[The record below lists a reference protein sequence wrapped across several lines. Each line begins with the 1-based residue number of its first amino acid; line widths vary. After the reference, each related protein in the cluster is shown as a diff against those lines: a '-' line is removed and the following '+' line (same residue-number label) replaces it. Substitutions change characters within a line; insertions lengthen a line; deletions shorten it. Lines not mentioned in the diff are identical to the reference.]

1 MENIDNTGA
10 YAQLEINPTED
21 MAATEAGHL
30 DISINGE
37 AIDPDSELYA
47 ALNQVVVAHSSG
59 HHVTITTAPK
69 HQEIMF
75 AVRRNYPLTRPDI
88 MKALR
93 AGQLTKH
100 TSAQG
105 RTLVD
110 ITEVKKLREQKRRN
124 MAQRAKTALHELWDF
139 EQKLGISSH

>member
-10 YAQLEINPTED
+10 YAQLEINPAEEL
-21 MAATEAGHL
+21 AATEAGHL

-37 AIDPDSELYA
+37 AIDPNSELYA
-47 ALNQVVVAHSSG
+47 ALKQVVVAHGSG
-59 HHVTITTAPK
+59 HHVTVTTAPK
-69 HQEIMF
+69 YQEVMF

-100 TSAQG
+100 TNTRG

-110 ITEVKKLREQKRRN
+110 IAEVKKLREEKRRN
-124 MAQRAKTALHELWDF
+124 MAQRAETALLELWDF
-139 EQKLGISSH
+139 EQKLGIRD

>member
-10 YAQLEINPTED
+10 YAQLEMNPAEELVV
-21 MAATEAGHL
+21 AEAGHL

-47 ALNQVVVAHSSG
+47 ALKQVVVAHGSG
-59 HHVTITTAPK
+59 HHVTVTTAPK
-69 HQEIMF
+69 YQEIMF

-100 TSAQG
+100 TSTQG

-124 MAQRAKTALHELWDF
+124 MVKRAKTALHELWDF
-139 EQKLGISSH
+139 EQRLGISSH

>member
-1 MENIDNTGA
+1 MENIDNAGA

-30 DISINGE
+30 DININGS

-47 ALNQVVVAHSSG
+47 ALKQVVVAHGSG
-59 HHVTITTAPK
+59 HHVTVTTAPK
-69 HQEIMF
+69 YQEIML
-75 AVRRNYPLTRPDI
+75 AVRQNHPLTRPDI

-93 AGQLTKH
+93 AGKLTKH
-100 TSAQG
+100 TNTRG

-124 MAQRAKTALHELWDF
+124 MAQCDLNALHKLWDF
-139 EQKLGISSH
+139 EQKLGIRN

>member
-10 YAQLEINPTED
+10 YAQLEINPTEELVV
-21 MAATEAGHL
+21 TEADHL
-30 DISINGE
+30 DININGE
-37 AIDPDSELYA
+37 AIGPDSELYA
-47 ALNQVVVAHSSG
+47 ALKQVVVAHSSG
-59 HHVTITTAPK
+59 HHITITTAPK

-110 ITEVKKLREQKRRN
+110 IAEVKKLREQKRRN
-124 MAQRAKTALHELWDF
+124 MAQCGLNALHKLWDF
-139 EQKLGISSH
+139 EQKLGIRN

>member
-1 MENIDNTGA
+1 MENINNAGA
-10 YAQLEINPTED
+10 YAQLEINPAEELVV
-21 MAATEAGHL
+21 TEAGHL

-47 ALNQVVVAHSSG
+47 ALKQVVVAHSSG
-59 HHVTITTAPK
+59 HHITITTAPK

-93 AGQLTKH
+93 AGQLTKY

-110 ITEVKKLREQKRRN
+110 IAEVKKLREQKRCN

>member
-1 MENIDNTGA
+1 METIDNTGA
-10 YAQLEINPTED
+10 YAQLEINPAEES
-21 MAATEAGHL
+21 AFTEAGHL

-47 ALNQVVVAHSSG
+47 ALKQVVVAHGSG

-69 HQEIMF
+69 YQEVMF

-100 TSAQG
+100 TNTRG

-124 MAQRAKTALHELWDF
+124 MAQSGLNALHKLWDF
-139 EQKLGISSH
+139 EQKRGIRN

>member
-10 YAQLEINPTED
+10 YAQLEINPAEES
-21 MAATEAGHL
+21 AFTEAGHL

-37 AIDPDSELYA
+37 AIDPNSELYA
-47 ALNQVVVAHSSG
+47 ALNQVVAGHNSG
-59 HHVTITTAPK
+59 HHVTVTIAPRY
-69 HQEIMF
+69 QEIML
-75 AVRRNYPLTRPDI
+75 AVRQNYPLTRPDI

-100 TSAQG
+100 TNTRG

-110 ITEVKKLREQKRRN
+110 IAEVKKLREQKRRN
-124 MAQRAKTALHELWDF
+124 MAQCGLNALHKLWDF
-139 EQKLGISSH
+139 EQKLGIRN

>member
-1 MENIDNTGA
+1 METIDNTGA
-10 YAQLEINPTED
+10 YAQLEINPAEES
-21 MAATEAGHL
+21 AFTEAGHL

-47 ALNQVVVAHSSG
+47 ALKQVVVAHGSG

-69 HQEIMF
+69 YQEVMF

-100 TSAQG
+100 TNTRG

-124 MAQRAKTALHELWDF
+124 MAQCSLNALHKLWDF
-139 EQKLGISSH
+139 EQKLGIRN

>member
-1 MENIDNTGA
+1 METIDNTGA
-10 YAQLEINPTED
+10 YAQLEINPAEES
-21 MAATEAGHL
+21 AFTEAGHL

-47 ALNQVVVAHSSG
+47 ALKQVVVAHGSG

-69 HQEIMF
+69 YQEVMF

-100 TSAQG
+100 TNARG

-124 MAQRAKTALHELWDF
+124 MAQCGLNALHKLWDF
-139 EQKLGISSH
+139 EQKLGIRN

>member
-1 MENIDNTGA
+1 MENIDNTSA
-10 YAQLEINPTED
+10 YAQLEISPSEEITFAKAD
-21 MAATEAGHL
+21 HL

-37 AIDPDSELYA
+37 AIDTNSELYA
-47 ALNQVVVAHSSG
+47 ALKQVVVAHGSG
-59 HHVTITTAPK
+59 HHVTVTTAPK
-69 HQEIMF
+69 YQEIMF
-75 AVRRNYPLTRPDI
+75 AVRRNYPLNRTDI

-93 AGQLTKH
+93 TGQLTKH
-100 TSAQG
+100 TDHRG

-124 MAQRAKTALHELWDF
+124 MAQCAKTAIHELWDF

>member
-10 YAQLEINPTED
+10 YAQLEINPTEGK
-21 MAATEAGHL
+21 AATEASHL

-37 AIDPDSELYA
+37 AIDPNSELYA
-47 ALNQVVVAHSSG
+47 ALKQVAVGHNSG
-59 HHVTITTAPK
+59 HHVTVTIAPRYR
-69 HQEIMF
+69 EIML
-75 AVRRNYPLTRPDI
+75 AVRQNYPLTRPDI

-93 AGQLTKH
+93 AGKLTKH
-100 TSAQG
+100 TNTRG

-124 MAQRAKTALHELWDF
+124 MAQCSLNALHKLWDF
-139 EQKLGISSH
+139 EQKLGIRN

>member
-1 MENIDNTGA
+1 METIDNTGA
-10 YAQLEINPTED
+10 YAQLEINPAEES
-21 MAATEAGHL
+21 AFTEAGHL

-37 AIDPDSELYA
+37 AIDPDGELYA
-47 ALNQVVVAHSSG
+47 ALKQVVVAHGSG

-69 HQEIMF
+69 YQEVMF

-110 ITEVKKLREQKRRN
+110 IAEVKKLREQKRRD

-139 EQKLGISSH
+139 EQKLGINSH

>member
-1 MENIDNTGA
+1 METIDNTGA
-10 YAQLEINPTED
+10 YAQLEINPAEES
-21 MAATEAGHL
+21 AFTEAGHL

-47 ALNQVVVAHSSG
+47 ALKQVVVAHGSG

-69 HQEIMF
+69 YQEVMF

-100 TSAQG
+100 TNTRG

-110 ITEVKKLREQKRRN
+110 ITEVKKLREQKRRD
-124 MAQRAKTALHELWDF
+124 MAQRAESALHELWDF
-139 EQKLGISSH
+139 EQKLGIRN

>member
-10 YAQLEINPTED
+10 YAQLEINPAEES
-21 MAATEAGHL
+21 AFTEAGHL

-37 AIDPDSELYA
+37 AIDTNSELYA
-47 ALNQVVVAHSSG
+47 ALKQVAVGHNSG
-59 HHVTITTAPK
+59 HHVTVTIAPRY
-69 HQEIMF
+69 QEVMF
-75 AVRRNYPLTRPDI
+75 AVRRNYPLTRTDI

-100 TSAQG
+100 TNRRG

-110 ITEVKKLREQKRRN
+110 IAEVKKLREQKRRN
-124 MAQRAKTALHELWDF
+124 MTQHAKTALRELWDF
-139 EQKLGISSH
+139 EQKLGIRN